1 MIHVLR
7 WLAIAG
13 TVGFFYWVF
22 QPSFRRFRAPDKRN
36 KREVW

>member
-7 WLAIAG
+7 WLAIVG
-13 TVGFFYWVF
+13 TIWFFMKVF
-22 QPSFRRFRAPDKRN
+22 GYVRIYRVSDKRN